1 MEILKEDEVNVHDAK
16 KILEERQKEADLV
29 YEQKICIEFL
39 EKISKTLDV
48 DVPQLKGELEKIV
61 ILRPRH
67 IALIINIL
75 PDTEEEVQSIFS
87 KETINLKKEE
97 LGQIIEAVKKFKK

>member
-1 MEILKEDEVNVHDAK
+1 MEILKEDEVDIHEAK
-16 KILEERQKEADLV
+16 RILEERQKESDLV

-39 EKISKTLDV
+39 EKISKSLGADTK
-48 DVPQLKGELEKIV
+48 QLYEDLVKIG

-67 IALIINIL
+67 IALIVNIM

-97 LGQIIEAVKKFKK
+97 ITQILDALKNAKK